1 SVNPINA
8 CVRFSLPLKCVS
20 LKLGGPSL
28 RFLQGWG
35 FFSAFDRSLKKKNH
49 HYVVGG
55 NSSISINS
63 RRNPSNCS
71 SLSGV
76 AGISDFFQTN
86 TSPFPRFSRTPKFP
100 STKYEAGASTFNPP
114 FGTGASTTAH
124 SPLRIHS
131 ALSYGGIAIGRN
143 PAATNRSSVL
153 ICRGDKIGRAHV

>member
-1 SVNPINA
+1 MFTMLSAFEVCVFEVGWPILA
-8 CVRFSLPLKCVS
+8 DFARVGL
-20 LKLGGPSL
+20 
-28 RFLQGWG
+28 
-35 FFSAFDRSLKKKNH
+35 FSAFDRSLKKKNR

-63 RRNPSNCS
+63 RRNAANCS
-71 SLSGV
+71 SLSAV

-100 STKYEAGASTFNPP
+100 ATKYEAGASTFNPP
-114 FGTGASTTAH
+114 FGTGANATAH
-124 SPLRIHS
+124 SPLRRHS

-153 ICRGDKIGRAHV
+153 ICRGDSCKATVHHVI